1 MQGSSSSALQDMGGF
16 VCSLCSPDDTG
27 SLFSPF
33 PTHSSEGTGSRRE
46 KTKRGFV
53 LGHRSHK
60 MHAFTSAGATPEES
74 RAQPELPRCWQE
86 GHSPPASFGGR
97 LSTPGH
103 VPRMKHLRDSF
114 VAPGVARCEVPW
126 DKTPGGPFWG
136 CCRRAGRGILSC
148 GSFPP
153 SSGRESSN
161 QKPVVYPQRSPPA
174 SVGLAF
180 IHPPSPKPK
189 LGAVVDKTGRGI
201 GNRRELFPPMHKT
214 KPQERGQEAL
224 LQRAGHELGAH
235 TGPGPPR
242 GAPQAWGSRSSNRR
256 PWSSAGTSRRR
267 RRSRAGCYPL
277 PGQAAP
283 ATLSKPSLS

>member
-1 MQGSSSSALQDMGGF
+1 
-16 VCSLCSPDDTG
+16 
-27 SLFSPF
+27 
-33 PTHSSEGTGSRRE
+33 
-46 KTKRGFV
+46 
-53 LGHRSHK
+53 
-60 MHAFTSAGATPEES
+60 
-74 RAQPELPRCWQE
+74 
-86 GHSPPASFGGR
+86 
-97 LSTPGH
+97 
-103 VPRMKHLRDSF
+103 MKHLRDSF